1 MIKDKYSMKTHN
13 DFVFIEFNLVEEISR
28 LLRKCRR
35 TKRTKKKRKQ
45 AGVKGDIYGRI
56 RK

>member
-1 MIKDKYSMKTHN
+1 MKIPN
-13 DFVFIEFNLVEEISR
+13 DFVFIEFNLVKEISR

-35 TKRTKKKRKQ
+35 AKRAKKKRKQ
-45 AGVKGDIYGRI
+45 AGVKGDIYGHI

>member
-1 MIKDKYSMKTHN
+1 MEETMKTPN

-35 TKRTKKKRKQ
+35 TKRTKKRRKQ
-45 AGVKGDIYGRI
+45 AEVKGDIYGRI